1 VRHHGDNIVQRQQTV
16 ALDFRVHV
24 LAHRAKCQQSN

>member
-1 VRHHGDNIVQRQQTV
+1 VRHHGNDVVQRQQTV

-24 LAHRAKCQQSN
+24 LSHRAKG